1 MRVLWLSRF
10 APYPPDGVV
19 RQRSYHLLRELA
31 RHNDVDVMA
40 FFRHDL
46 FAQGFSS
53 IEQGLQEAHAALSE
67 FCRTAAF
74 FPIPCER
81 HRYAKHAL
89 ALASLATPVP
99 YAINCLRSGSF
110 RAALHARAAHS
121 YDVIHMD
128 AIGLAP
134 HADALPRIPRVFD
147 HHNIES
153 HMMIRRA
160 GIDRNWLK
168 KLYFLQEGVKLR
180 NYERL
185 MYPRFSLHLACSERD
200 SRQLRAV
207 SPNIRV
213 ENIPTGID
221 VDYFRP
227 RGGEEIRHRLLS
239 TGHLNAYPDRDAMT
253 RFAAAVWPRLKAAIP
268 GISMD
273 VVGGSMPDSLLA
285 LSKRDENFRVHGL
298 VDDLRPYF
306 ERASVYV
313 CPTSD
318 GDGTGRKVLNA
329 FAMAKPVVSDP
340 AACEGIAV
348 QEGLHILLA
357 RDPEQWVSHIRAL
370 FADDELRRVLG
381 QAARELVLAQYSHR
395 ATGLKLRRAYDGL
408 ASAAQ

>member
-1 MRVLWLSRF
+1 MRVLWLSRLI
-10 APYPPDGVV
+10 PYPPDGVE
-19 RQRSYHLLRELA
+19 RQRSYHFLRELA

-40 FFRHDL
+40 FFQRDL
-46 FAQGFSS
+46 LAQGLPSF
-53 IEQGLQEAHAALSE
+53 EQGLQEAHAALSE
-67 FCRTAAF
+67 FCRTTAI
-74 FPIPCER
+74 FPMPCER
-81 HRYAKHAL
+81 HRYTKHVL

-110 RAALHARAAHS
+110 RAALHARAARS
-121 YDVIHMD
+121 YHAIHVD

-147 HHNIES
+147 HHDIES

-168 KLYFLQEGVKLR
+168 KMYFLQEGVKLR

-213 ENIPTGID
+213 ENVPTGVD

-239 TGHLNAYPDRDAMT
+239 VGDLSAYPDRDAVT
-253 RFAAAVWPRLKAAIP
+253 CFAEAVWPRLKAAIP
-268 GISMD
+268 DISMD
-273 VVGGSMPDSLLA
+273 VVGEGAPDSLLA
-285 LSKRDENFRVHGL
+285 LSKHDENFRVHRL
-298 VDDLRPYF
+298 VNDLRPYF

-313 CPTSD
+313 CPTYD
-318 GDGTGRKVLNA
+318 GEGTGYKVLNA

-340 AACEGIAV
+340 AACNGIAV
-348 QEGLHILLA
+348 REGRHMFLA
-357 RDPEQWVSHIRAL
+357 RNPEQWVGHIGAL
-370 FADDELRRVLG
+370 FADDDLRRALG
-381 QAARELVLAQYSHR
+381 QAARELVLAQYSRR
-395 ATGLKLRRAYDGL
+395 ATGAKLQRLYDGL
-408 ASAAQ
+408 ASAAL